1 MTIFNLLSLFGGL
14 AMFLYGMNVM
24 GNGLEKLGGS
34 RFESILS
41 KLTSNPV
48 KGVMLGLGVTA
59 IIQSSSATTVM
70 VVGFVNSGIMKL
82 HQAIGIIMGA
92 NVGTTVTSWILSLSG
107 IQGDGFFIQML
118 KPINFT
124 PILAL
129 AGIILL
135 MFTKS
140 DKKKN
145 IGDILIGF
153 SVLMFG
159 MNLMSTSVEPLK
171 DVPQFANILTM
182 FSNPILGVLAGA
194 LLTAIIQSSSASVG
208 ILQALSATGAIT
220 FGSAIPI
227 ILGQNIGTCATALIS
242 CIGTS
247 KNAKRA
253 AVVHL
258 YFNIIG
264 TVVFLVAFYILNA
277 IFKFGFVNNTVNEV
291 NIAVVHTIFN
301 LAATALLLPFN
312 KVLEKLAKKTVKE
325 GKSTDVFGSL
335 DERFLLTPQVAIG
348 QCVTLASNM
357 AYIAKETVDM
367 AVSCVENYNE
377 KTDAL
382 VLENE
387 QLTDDYQDALE
398 NYLVKLSA
406 KDLSAEE
413 SIKVSMLMH
422 AVGDFEQMAD
432 YAVNILHTAR
442 EKNKRGCVFTEKAN
456 EELRVMA
463 SVVDDVINKTI
474 EAFSDNNTYVAV
486 KCEPL
491 AEVVSDLR
499 KSLKRRHIHRMRE
512 GVCTV
517 ELGFVFTDFI
527 TAMDKIADH
536 CRNVGIAVLQMN
548 NPDYELHG
556 EAHEQRRANSE
567 YKDLYAKY
575 IDRYELPKSRH

>member
-24 GNGLEKLGGS
+24 GNGLEKLGGG

-92 NVGTTVTSWILSLSG
+92 NVGTTVTAWILSLSG
-107 IQGDGFFIQML
+107 IQGDGLLIQLL

-124 PILAL
+124 PILAFV
-129 AGIILL
+129 GIILQ
-135 MFTKS
+135 MFTKF
-140 DKKKN
+140 DKKKS
-145 IGDILIGF
+145 IGDILVGF

-171 DVPQFANILTM
+171 DVPQVAKILTM
-182 FSNPILGVLAGA
+182 FSNPILGVLAGTI
-194 LLTAIIQSSSASVG
+194 LTAIIQSSSAAVG
-208 ILQALSATGAIT
+208 ILQALSVTGAIT

-227 ILGQNIGTCATALIS
+227 ICGQNIGACASALIS

-253 AVVHL
+253 AIMHL

-264 TVVFLVAFYILNA
+264 TFVFLGLFYLLNA
-277 IFKFGFVNNTVNEV
+277 IFKFAFVNDTVNEV
-291 NIAVVHTIFN
+291 TIAIVHTLFN
-301 LAATALLLPFN
+301 LGTTVVLLPFN
-312 KVLEKLAKKTVKE
+312 RGLEALAKKTIKE
-325 GKSTDVFGSL
+325 GKSVDVFSSL

-357 AYIAKETVDM
+357 AYIAKETVEM

-406 KDLSAEE
+406 KNLSKEE

-456 EELRVMA
+456 EEMRVMA
-463 SVVDDVINKTI
+463 KVVDDVISKTI
-474 EAFSDNNTYVAV
+474 EAFSENNTYVAV

-499 KSLKRRHIHRMRE
+499 KALKRRHIHRMQE

-517 ELGFVFTDFI
+517 ELGFVFTDYI

-548 NPDYELHG
+548 DPDYELHG
-556 EAHEQRRANSE
+556 EAHEQRRADSE

>member
-1 MTIFNLLSLFGGL
+1 
-14 AMFLYGMNVM
+14 MFLYGMNIM
-24 GNGLEKLGGS
+24 GNGLEKFGGG

-41 KLTSNPV
+41 KLTSNPIR
-48 KGVMLGLGVTA
+48 GVMLGLGVTA
-59 IIQSSSATTVM
+59 VIQSSSATSSSATTVM
-70 VVGFVNSGIMKL
+70 LVGFVNSGIMKL

-92 NVGTTVTSWILSLSG
+92 NIGTTVTSWVLSLSG

-124 PILAL
+124 PILAFV
-129 AGIILL
+129 GIALL
-135 MFTKS
+135 MFSKS

-145 IGDILIGF
+145 IGDIFLGF

-171 DVPQFANILTM
+171 NVPEFASILTM

-194 LLTAIIQSSSASVG
+194 LLTAILQSSSASVG
-208 ILQALSATGAIT
+208 ILQALSSTGVIT

-227 ILGQNIGTCATALIS
+227 ILGQNIGTCATALLS

-253 AVVHL
+253 AAVHL
-258 YFNIIG
+258 YFNVIG
-264 TVVFLVAFYILNA
+264 TIMFLIGFYILNA
-277 IFKFGFVNNTVNEV
+277 IFKFEFVNSAVNEV
-291 NIAVVHTIFN
+291 NIAVVHTVFN
-301 LAATALLLPFN
+301 ISATALLLPFN
-312 KVLEKLAKKTVKE
+312 RVLEKLAEKTVKE
-325 GKSTDVFGSL
+325 GKSVDVFASL

-348 QCVTLASNM
+348 QCLTLASNM
-357 AYIAKETVDM
+357 AYIVKETVDM
-367 AVSCVENYNE
+367 AVSCIENYNE

-382 VLENE
+382 IIENE

-406 KDLSAEE
+406 KNLTAEE
-413 SIKVSMLMH
+413 SLKVSMIMH
-422 AVGDFEQMAD
+422 AVSDFEQMAD

-463 SVVDDVINKTI
+463 SVVDDVMSKTI
-474 EAFSDNNTYVAV
+474 EAFSDNNTHVAV

-491 AEVVSDLR
+491 AEVVSNLR
-499 KSLKRRHIHRMRE
+499 KALKRRHIHRMRE

-517 ELGFVFTDFI
+517 EMGFVFTDYI
-527 TAMDKIADH
+527 VAMDKIADH
-536 CRNVGIAVLQMN
+536 CHNIGISVLQMN
-548 NPDYELHG
+548 DPEYELHG
-556 EAHEQRRANSE
+556 EAHEQRRSDSE

-575 IDRYELPKSRH
+575 IERYELPYSKH

>member
-1 MTIFNLLSLFGGL
+1 MTIFNLLSLLGGL

-41 KLTSNPV
+41 KLTSNPI

-92 NVGTTVTSWILSLSG
+92 NVGTTVTAWILSLSG
-107 IQGDGFFIQML
+107 IQGDGLLIQLL

-124 PILAL
+124 PVLAFV
-129 AGIILL
+129 GIILQ

-140 DKKKN
+140 DRKKS
-145 IGDILIGF
+145 IGDILVGF

-171 DVPQFANILTM
+171 DVPQVANILTM
-182 FSNPILGVLAGA
+182 FSNPILGVLAGTI
-194 LLTAIIQSSSASVG
+194 LTAIIQSSSAAVG
-208 ILQALSATGAIT
+208 ILQALSVTGAIT

-227 ILGQNIGTCATALIS
+227 ICGQNIGACASALIS
-242 CIGTS
+242 SIGTS

-253 AVVHL
+253 AIMHL

-264 TVVFLVAFYILNA
+264 TFVFLGLFYLLNA
-277 IFKFGFVNNTVNEV
+277 IFKFAFVDSTVNEV
-291 NIAVVHTIFN
+291 TIAIVHTLFN
-301 LAATALLLPFN
+301 LGTTLVLLPFN
-312 KVLEKLAKKTVKE
+312 RGLEALAKKTIKE
-325 GKSTDVFGSL
+325 GKSVDVFASL
-335 DERFLLTPQVAIG
+335 DERFLLTPKVAIG

-406 KDLSAEE
+406 KNLSSEE
-413 SIKVSMLMH
+413 SIQVSMLMH

-456 EELRVMA
+456 EEMRVMA
-463 SVVDDVINKTI
+463 KVVDDVISKTI

-499 KSLKRRHIHRMRE
+499 KALKRRHIHRMRE

-548 NPDYELHG
+548 DPDYELHG
-556 EAHEQRRANSE
+556 EAHEQRRADSE
-567 YKDLYAKY
+567 YKELYAKY
-575 IDRYELPKSRH
+575 IDRYELPKSKH

>member
-24 GNGLEKLGGS
+24 GNGLEKLGGG

-92 NVGTTVTSWILSLSG
+92 NVGTTVTAWILSLSG
-107 IQGDGFFIQML
+107 IQGDGLLIQLL

-124 PILAL
+124 PILAFV
-129 AGIILL
+129 GIILQ

-140 DKKKN
+140 DKKKS
-145 IGDILIGF
+145 IGDILVGF

-171 DVPQFANILTM
+171 DVPQVAKILTM
-182 FSNPILGVLAGA
+182 FSNPILGVLAGTI
-194 LLTAIIQSSSASVG
+194 LTAIIQSSSAAVG
-208 ILQALSATGAIT
+208 ILQALSVTGAIT

-227 ILGQNIGTCATALIS
+227 ICGQNIGACAPSLIS
-242 CIGTS
+242 SIGTS

-253 AVVHL
+253 AMMHL

-264 TVVFLVAFYILNA
+264 TFVFLGLFYLLNA
-277 IFKFGFVNNTVNEV
+277 IFKFAFVNDTVNEV
-291 NIAVVHTIFN
+291 TIAIVHTLFN
-301 LAATALLLPFN
+301 LGTTVVLLPFN
-312 KVLEKLAKKTVKE
+312 RGLEALAKKTIKE
-325 GKSTDVFGSL
+325 GKSVDVFSSL

-357 AYIAKETVDM
+357 AYIAKETVEM

-406 KDLSAEE
+406 KNLSKEE

-456 EELRVMA
+456 EEMRVMA
-463 SVVDDVINKTI
+463 KVVDDVISKTI
-474 EAFSDNNTYVAV
+474 EAFSENNTYVAV

-499 KSLKRRHIHRMRE
+499 KALKRRHIHRMQE

-517 ELGFVFTDFI
+517 ELGFVFTDYI

-548 NPDYELHG
+548 DPDYELHG
-556 EAHEQRRANSE
+556 EAHEQRRADSE